1 MALNK
6 GNMAQQTLHQEQKYV
21 EAWNASIAGDTSS
34 VPDSIRTLR
43 ESAIARFSE
52 IGFPTARR
60 GNEEW
65 KYTDVSSIANASYAA
80 LAPSPT
86 HRVAAADLDQHIMG
100 GSVWNRLV
108 FVDSH
113 WLPELTWLPS
123 LPAEVTAMSLAKA
136 MTSHPHLIEGEL
148 AQHTPYQDSGFT
160 ALNTAFL
167 RDGALLVIPAGVE
180 VHEPIHLIF
189 LSSGLEQGSVSHP
202 RTLVTLG
209 ANAKATVIESYGGL
223 IDGPYFT
230 NAVSEF
236 VLGPGANLETFH
248 LQQHAHQ
255 ANHVGSTQVKLAN
268 DSSFTA
274 GAFDFGGRISR
285 NTLSVKLE
293 GAGSAC
299 NLYGLYMTNDSQHVD
314 NQVFV
319 DHAAPHTTS
328 RQVYKGVLNGH
339 SRGVFHGSITVR
351 QNAQKT
357 DAQQMDKN
365 LLLSDDAEADT
376 KPALWIYADDVK
388 CGHGATCGKLDDTAM
403 FYLRSRG
410 LDEGSARRMLIH
422 AFANEVLDNVRLT
435 PLRVHLE
442 QFVASS
448 LRFEGKQ
455 A

>member
-1 MALNK
+1 
-6 GNMAQQTLHQEQKYV
+6 MAQQTLNQEQKYV
-21 EAWNASIAGDTSS
+21 EAWNASIAGNASS
-34 VPDSIRTLR
+34 VPDSIHVLR

-52 IGFPTARR
+52 LGFPTARR

-65 KYTDVSSIANASYAA
+65 KYTDVSSIANAAYTA
-80 LAPSPT
+80 LVPSPT
-86 HRVAAADLDQHIMG
+86 NRVAAKTLDRHIMG

-108 FVDSH
+108 FVDGH
-113 WLPELTWLPS
+113 WLPELSWLPS
-123 LPAEVTAMSLAKA
+123 LPTEVTAMSLAKA
-136 MTSHPHLIEGEL
+136 MSSHPHLVADDL
-148 AQHTPYQDSGFT
+148 AHHALFQQNGFT

-167 RDGALLVIPAGVE
+167 QDGALLTIPEGIE
-180 VHEPIHLIF
+180 VDEPIHLIF
-189 LSSGLEQGSVSHP
+189 LSSGNEQGSVSHP

-223 IDGPYFT
+223 IDGPYLT

-236 VLGPGANLETFH
+236 VLGPGAHLETFH
-248 LQQHAHQ
+248 IQQHGHRAY
-255 ANHVGSTQVKLAN
+255 HVGSRQVKLGN

-285 NTLSVKLE
+285 NMLNVTME
-293 GAGSAC
+293 GAGSSC

-314 NQVFV
+314 NQVSV

-328 RQVYKGVLNGH
+328 RQVYKGVLDGH

-365 LLLSDDAEADT
+365 LLLSDGAEADT

-388 CGHGATCGKLDDTAM
+388 CGHGATCGKLDDTAL

-410 LDEGSARRMLIH
+410 LDEESARRMLIH
-422 AFANEVLDNVRLT
+422 AFANEMLDNVGLT

-442 QFVASS
+442 QFVSSS
-448 LRFEGKQ
+448 LRFEGNQ

>member
-1 MALNK
+1 
-6 GNMAQQTLHQEQKYV
+6 MAQQTLNQQEKYV
-21 EAWNASIAGDTSS
+21 EAWNASVAGEAAG
-34 VPDSIRTLR
+34 VPDTIRAIR

-52 IGFPTARR
+52 IGFPTTRR

-65 KYTDVSSIANASYAA
+65 KYTDVSSIANATYAS
-80 LAPSPT
+80 LVPSPT
-86 HRVAAADLDQHIMG
+86 NRVATKTLDQHIMG

-108 FVDSH
+108 FVDGH
-113 WLPELTWLPS
+113 WLPELSWLPS
-123 LPAEVTAMSLAKA
+123 LPAEVTAMSLANA
-136 MTSHPHLIEGEL
+136 MASKPHLVADNL
-148 AQHTPYQDSGFT
+148 AQHALFQDSGFT

-167 RDGALLVIPAGVE
+167 RDGALITIPEGIE
-180 VHEPIHLIF
+180 VDEPIHLIF
-189 LSSGLEQGSVSHP
+189 LSSGQEQGSVSHP

-223 IDGPYFT
+223 VDGPYLT

-236 VLGPGANLETFH
+236 VLGPGAHLDTFH
-248 LQQHAHQ
+248 LQQHGHQ
-255 ANHVGSTQVKLAN
+255 AYHVGSTQVKLAN
-268 DSSFTA
+268 DSSFSA

-285 NTLSVKLE
+285 NTLNVKLE
-293 GAGSAC
+293 GAGSSC

-328 RQVYKGVLNGH
+328 KQVYKGVLDGH

-357 DAQQMDKN
+357 NALQMDKN
-365 LLLSDDAEADT
+365 LLLSDHAEADT

-388 CGHGATCGKLDDTAM
+388 CGHGATCGKLDDTAL

-410 LDEGSARRMLIH
+410 LDELSARRMLIH
-422 AFANEVLDNVRLT
+422 AFANEVLDNVGLT

-442 QFVASS
+442 QFVSSS
-448 LRFEGKQ
+448 LRFEGE
-455 A
+455 AS

>member
-1 MALNK
+1 
-6 GNMAQQTLHQEQKYV
+6 MAQQTATQEQKYV
-21 EAWNASIAGDTSS
+21 EAWNSSIAGDSS
-34 VPDSIRTLR
+34 GVPDSIRALR

-52 IGFPTARR
+52 LGFPTTRR

-65 KYTDVSSIANASYAA
+65 KYTDVSSIAKASYAS
-80 LAPSPT
+80 LVPLPT
-86 HRVAAADLDQHIMG
+86 DRVAAKTLDQHIMG

-108 FVDSH
+108 FVDGH
-113 WLPELTWLPS
+113 WLPDLSWLPS
-123 LPAEVTAMSLAKA
+123 LPPEVMAMSIAKA
-136 MTSHPHLIEGEL
+136 MTSQPDLITDDL
-148 AQHTPYQDSGFT
+148 AQHASFQESGFT

-167 RDGALLVIPAGVE
+167 QDGALLTIPEGVE
-180 VHEPIHLIF
+180 VEEPIHLIF
-189 LSSGLEQGSVSHP
+189 LSSGQEQGSVSHP

-209 ANAKATVIESYGGL
+209 AHAKATVIESYGGL
-223 IDGPYFT
+223 VDGPYFT

-236 VLGPGANLETFH
+236 VLGPGAHLESFH
-248 LQQHAHQ
+248 LQQHGHQ
-255 ANHVGSTQVKLAN
+255 AYHVGSTQVKLAN
-268 DSSFTA
+268 DSSFVA
-274 GAFDFGGRISR
+274 GAFDFGGTLSR
-285 NTLSVKLE
+285 NTLSVALE
-293 GAGSAC
+293 GTGSSC
-299 NLYGLYMTNDSQHVD
+299 NLYGLYMTNDGQHVD

-328 RQVYKGVLNGH
+328 RQLYKGVLNGR

-357 DAQQMDKN
+357 DALQMDKN

-410 LDEGSARRMLIH
+410 LDETSARRMLIH
-422 AFANEVLDNVRLT
+422 AFANEILDNVVLT

-442 QFVASS
+442 QFVTSS
-448 LRFEGKQ
+448 LRFEGPRQ
-455 A
+455 